1 MNQDQVKEILLK
13 VEDAP
18 LDFSVVF
25 SGKKSRKVNGL
36 YKVETREII
45 LHNKNFSQDN
55 LLIYTALHEYAHHLH
70 ACKNGGKLS
79 VRAHTQEFWAIF
91 HGLLEKAESKGF
103 YSNAYNESKELSELT
118 LEIREKYIKQNGGLF
133 IELGKLLLKAKDLCE
148 KEGLR
153 FEDYIDRVLCLPR
166 VAANS
171 AVKSWNFNL
180 NPALGADNMRFV
192 ASIPNETDR
201 EAAENALLA
210 GKSPDS
216 VKIALRKAIKEED
229 PREKLEKEKHRLEH
243 TIETL
248 TKRLEEVNRSLNGL

>member
-1 MNQDQVKEILLK
+1 MNQDQVKELLLK

-18 LDFSVVF
+18 LDFSVIF
-25 SGKKSRKVNGL
+25 SGKRSLKVNGL
-36 YKVETREII
+36 YKVESREII
-45 LHNKNFSQDN
+45 LHNKNFSSDN

-70 ACKNGGKLS
+70 SCSNGGRLS

-91 HGLLEKAESKGF
+91 HGLLEKAEEKGF
-103 YSNAYNESKELSELT
+103 YSNAYNESKELSGLT
-118 LEIREKYIKQNGGLF
+118 REIREKYIRQNGGLF
-133 IELGKLLLKAKDLCE
+133 IELGRLLLKAKDLCE

-166 VAANS
+166 QAANS

-192 ASIPNETDR
+192 SSIPGEADR
-201 EAAENALLA
+201 KAAENALLS

-216 VKIALRKAIKEED
+216 VKIALRKALTEED
-229 PREKLEKEKHRLEH
+229 PRERLEKEKHRLEH
-243 TIETL
+243 TIQTL
-248 TKRLEEVNRSLNGL
+248 TRRLEEVNQSLGLI